1 MIGRGMD
8 GAPFSTEPVTRFFA
22 FARPGNW
29 FVSKIPPLLAI
40 AYIDILRFG
49 IAPEAAARLLV
60 SALVSICCVAIYGH
74 VVNDIFDLEAD
85 RLANKVNR
93 LAAMRPARRLL
104 LIAAFLLAG
113 FLPAL
118 VTGYSIGAVSLLAL
132 NYLWPTIYS
141 IPVPRLK
148 ERGLLGVACDALGS
162 HITPTLFILALFA
175 PAAPGGVTVT
185 ALVATLWAA
194 ALGLKGILHHQILD
208 RDNDIRSGIVT
219 FATKADL
226 ATLQRFLSR
235 FNLWAELPVS
245 ALLALLVWPWY
256 PLAIPAFVLYVAFE
270 VVKYRLG
277 FQFALTADPAAARPS
292 VPFTN
297 EMFYILWLPMAAA
310 LQLGLQGPGFFWIP
324 LLHIIIFR
332 QPLLRQLDEG
342 RAILQR
348 LGDWRSILQ
357 RLGAWWAGIE
367 NAVGA
372 QMTRVAKRST
382 APRDTGQRRDRQ
394 RQDVVRL
401 YDDAYAAGY
410 EQKFLQDPLVL
421 ADTDSEL
428 RLLRHLLNP
437 TVSWL
442 DVACGTGFF
451 LRHFPEIDRAGI
463 DLSPA
468 MLRRARQGNPAIEL
482 REHDYRDPIPE
493 WENRWGL
500 VSCMWYAYG
509 FAETIAELDR
519 LVANLWSWTA
529 MHGTCFVPLAD
540 PRLITGVNLPYQAP
554 THNAGRVMITGILWS
569 YIEDDIGAAHAHLL
583 APNLEFMVELF
594 QQYFARVEIIRYPPA
609 FEGWQGRPALLATGK
624 RRAPDKMPPAGPW
637 AVAAGPISSRGT
649 TG

>member
-1 MIGRGMD
+1 MD
-8 GAPFSTEPVTRFFA
+8 GTAFSNETAARFFA

-40 AYIDILRFG
+40 AYIDMLRFG
-49 IAPEAAARLLV
+49 MAPGEGARLLV
-60 SALVSICCVAIYGH
+60 SSLFSICCVAIYGH

-93 LAAMRPARRLL
+93 LAAMRPGRRLL
-104 LIAAFLLAG
+104 LTVAFLLAG

-132 NYLWPTIYS
+132 NYFWPTIYS

-148 ERGLLGVACDALGS
+148 EKGLLGVACDALGS

-175 PAAPGGVTVT
+175 PAAPGGLSVT
-185 ALVATLWAA
+185 ALVAILWAA
-194 ALGLKGILHHQILD
+194 VLGLKGILHHQIAD
-208 RDNDIRSGIVT
+208 RDNDIRSGVVT
-219 FATKADL
+219 FATKADVP
-226 ATLQRFLSR
+226 TLQRFLTG

-245 ALLALLVWPWY
+245 ALFALVVCPWFPLAL
-256 PLAIPAFVLYVAFE
+256 PAFALYLGSEA
-270 VVKYRLG
+270 VKYKLG
-277 FQFALTADPAAARPS
+277 FQFALTDDPAEVRPS

-310 LQLGLQGPGFFWIP
+310 LQLAFQGPGFFWVP
-324 LLHIIIFR
+324 LLHAAIFR
-332 QPLLRQLDEG
+332 QPLLRQLGDWQSILRQAG
-342 RAILQR
+342 DWQAILHR
-348 LGDWRSILQ
+348 LG
-357 RLGAWWAGIE
+357 GWWAQVETIAE
-367 NAVGA
+367 AYFA
-372 QMTRVAKRST
+372 RLTERS
-382 APRDTGQRRDRQ
+382 APPQDTGRSRDPK

-401 YDDAYAAGY
+401 YDDAYAAQY
-410 EQKFLQDPLVL
+410 EQKFLRDPLVL
-421 ADTDSEL
+421 ADTESEL
-428 RLLRHLLNP
+428 RLLRHFLSP
-437 TVSWL
+437 QVSWL
-442 DVACGTGFF
+442 DVACGTGYF

-468 MLRRARQGNPAIEL
+468 MLRLARQGNPAIEL

-519 LVANLWSWTA
+519 LAANLWCWTA
-529 MHGTCFVPLAD
+529 LHGSCFVPLAD

-554 THNAGRVMITGILWS
+554 TQNAGRVMITGILWS

-594 QQYFARVEIIRYPPA
+594 RQYFECVEIIRYPPA

-624 RRAPDKMPPAGPW
+624 KRVPDKMPPAGPW
-637 AVAAGPISSRGT
+637 AVAPGSG
-649 TG
+649 